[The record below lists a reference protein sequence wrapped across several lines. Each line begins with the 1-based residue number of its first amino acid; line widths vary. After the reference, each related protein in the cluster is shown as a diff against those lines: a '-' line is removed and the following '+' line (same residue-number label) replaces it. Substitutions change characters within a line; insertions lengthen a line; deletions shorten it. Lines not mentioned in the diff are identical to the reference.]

1 MEEDDDSVPVLV
13 YNVDPNGY
21 HHHVLLF
28 LLLPLR
34 QYNSSNTVAFVF
46 GIVDIVIVNIES
58 MMMRRML
65 VHRIVVVAIPFGKCV
80 G

>member
-21 HHHVLLF
+21 HHHVLLP
-28 LLLPLR
+28 LLPR

-58 MMMRRML
+58 MMMRML